1 MAAHR
6 RRGLSTQSSSAPVA
20 EATTTRE
27 IESGQDEP
35 ECHGNLRR
43 ENEKLR
49 KENLVLKGE
58 IEAKGAEMAE
68 RQERETNLWNMIR
81 SLQAS
86 SEKM

>member
-20 EATTTRE
+20 EATTARE
-27 IESGQDEP
+27 VESGQDEP

-43 ENEKLR
+43 ENEKLQ
-49 KENLVLKGE
+49 KENLVLKVKL
-58 IEAKGAEMAE
+58 EARRVEMAE